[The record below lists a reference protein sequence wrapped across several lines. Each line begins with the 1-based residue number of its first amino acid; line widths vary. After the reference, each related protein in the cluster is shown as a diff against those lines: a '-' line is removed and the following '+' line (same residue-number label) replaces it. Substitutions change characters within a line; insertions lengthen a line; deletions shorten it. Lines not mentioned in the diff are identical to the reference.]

1 MHAYNPR
8 IQEVRQNNFK
18 LKANV
23 GHKAS
28 TRTVWTSSKRLK
40 NKSKFSLK
48 RIVTICSSLYSATW
62 IQKKKS
68 HTFLTSLNLSFL
80 CGLKQQLGGING
92 PGKDRTEEAVEV
104 PGAREELLDYCEAGL
119 VLFDV

>member
-1 MHAYNPR
+1 M
-8 IQEVRQNNFK
+8 FK
-18 LKANV
+18 
-23 GHKAS
+23 
-28 TRTVWTSSKRLK
+28 
-40 NKSKFSLK
+40 SLFCYLD
-48 RIVTICSSLYSATW
+48 T
-62 IQKKKS
+62 KKKS